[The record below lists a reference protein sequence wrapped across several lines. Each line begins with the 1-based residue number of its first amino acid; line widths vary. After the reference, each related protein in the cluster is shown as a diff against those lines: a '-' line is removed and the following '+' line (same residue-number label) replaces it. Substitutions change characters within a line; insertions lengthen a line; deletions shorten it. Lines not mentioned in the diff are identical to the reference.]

1 MSEYTKGKQSREE
14 IINSARQ
21 IFNEHGIQLTLVN
34 LADFMDTTLGRLT
47 YHFRNKDLLFIAIA
61 QDYEVK
67 LLELRNNRNIDQISL
82 SNFVYTFTQVMDLQY
97 DYRCAM
103 RYIISSVNSS
113 DEMKKHLQVT
123 YSNNREQI
131 RKTIEAYVN
140 GGSLQSRI
148 LCKETYEVFL
158 FQFTNL
164 FTNWVINLELYDN
177 DKEYTEIKPVYL
189 NGIISVFI
197 PFLTEK
203 GQQELADNDIL
214 TNYFKQCD

>member
-1 MSEYTKGKQSREE
+1 
-14 IINSARQ
+14 
-21 IFNEHGIQLTLVN
+21 
-34 LADFMDTTLGRLT
+34 
-47 YHFRNKDLLFIAIA
+47 
-61 QDYEVK
+61 
-67 LLELRNNRNIDQISL
+67 
-82 SNFVYTFTQVMDLQY
+82 
-97 DYRCAM
+97 
-103 RYIISSVNSS
+103 
-113 DEMKKHLQVT
+113 MKKHLQVT